1 MREPRGPN
9 GDPFIRS
16 SVPVHLAR
24 EEGWATV
31 DSSRDPEGHGSVPE
45 GNRRAVYVTP
55 VLKRL
60 GSVAELTQG
69 VRLLHGTDN
78 LLTSL

>member
-1 MREPRGPN
+1 
-9 GDPFIRS
+9 
-16 SVPVHLAR
+16 
-24 EEGWATV
+24 
-31 DSSRDPEGHGSVPE
+31 VPE